1 MNIFD
6 RLPLGLFGP
15 LTGRNGRRMWDLIGR
30 LAQQFFGPDCI
41 PPYAEGYLHEQ
52 ITKEIERFLLDAQW
66 EDEERGEILTTPLNS
81 QANNLQERLVSTGWL
96 IEDRVGA
103 RVFVSMRPVVA
114 RFFETVHQFVEDGP
128 PLIGGNVQLVFN
140 QLRSVVESP
149 REQAQGFISA
159 AQLCV
164 RLIHSL
170 SATTLRARDLIREL
184 LRESETP
191 AFVRRFFGEHI
202 SELYVRDFK
211 NLRTENHPLRLR
223 GEILDMVSQVTT
235 DPVARAELLAG
246 YAAIAK
252 SSEVPEQMLDRDI
265 RRFERLIDVQQFIDR
280 MDQVMEQAGRI
291 AASHLEYRLKATDR
305 IESTIEDT
313 IRALQRAE
321 TLGIDVEG
329 SLFTPPGLVSEA
341 RLRLPTPA
349 PVKQVRQPMR
359 KREMTLQER
368 AAQLLRR
375 EMTQHRDSSPKVL
388 QAYVASHLKPGET
401 LAAQSLPVDKVEDAV
416 AFLALVHIGSI
427 ARHAPRAIQQN
438 PLLRRMDFEVEL
450 LPFPARVQTPLFDAP
465 DFVIRR
471 KGSHAS

>member
-15 LTGRNGRRMWDLIGR
+15 LTGRNGRRMWDLISR
-30 LAQQFFGPDCI
+30 LAQQYFGPDSI
-41 PPYAEGYLHEQ
+41 PPHAEGYLHEQ
-52 ITKEIERFLLDAQW
+52 ITKEIERFLLDAHW
-66 EDEERGEILTTPLNS
+66 EDEERGEVLTTALNV
-81 QANNLQERLVSTGWL
+81 QANNIQERLVNTGWL

-114 RFFETVHQFVEDGP
+114 RFFEAVHQFVEDGP

-140 QLRSVVESP
+140 QLRGVVEAP
-149 REQAQGFISA
+149 REQAQGFITA

-170 SATTLRARDLIREL
+170 SATTLRARDLIKEL
-184 LRESETP
+184 LRENETP
-191 AFVRRFFGEHI
+191 AFVKRFFGEHI

-223 GEILDMVSQVTT
+223 WDILEMVNQVTT
-235 DPVARAELLAG
+235 DPVAREELLAG

-252 SSEVPEQMLDRDI
+252 ATEVPEQMLDRDV
-265 RRFERLIDVQQFIDR
+265 RRFERLLDVEQFIDR
-280 MDQVMEQAGRI
+280 LDQVMEQAGRV
-291 AASHLEYRLKATDR
+291 AASHLDYRLRATDR

-321 TLGIDVEG
+321 TLGVEVEG
-329 SLFTPPGLVSEA
+329 SLIAPAGLISES
-341 RLRLPTPA
+341 RLRLPSPA

-375 EMTQHRDSSPKVL
+375 EMTQHRDASPKVL
-388 QAYVASHLKPGET
+388 QAYVASHIKPGES
-401 LAAQSLPVDKVEDAV
+401 LQAQSLPVGKVEDAV

-427 ARHAPRAIQQN
+427 ARRSPKAIQQN
-438 PLLRRMDFEVEL
+438 PLLRRIDFEVEL

-471 KGSHAS
+471 KGSNAS

>member
-15 LTGRNGRRMWDLIGR
+15 LTGRNGRRMWDLISR
-30 LAQQFFGPDCI
+30 LAQEYFGPDSI
-41 PPYAEGYLHEQ
+41 PPHAEGYLHDQ
-52 ITKEIERFLLDAQW
+52 ITKEIERFLLDVQW
-66 EDEERGEILTTPLNS
+66 ENEEGGGVATTPLNI
-81 QANNLQERLVSTGWL
+81 QANNIQERLVNTGWL

-114 RFFETVHQFVEDGP
+114 RFFEAVNQFVEDGP
-128 PLIGGNVQLVFN
+128 PLIGGNVQMVFN
-140 QLRSVVESP
+140 QLRSVVEAP
-149 REQAQGFISA
+149 REQAQGFITA

-170 SATTLRARDLIREL
+170 SATTLRTRDLIKEL
-184 LRESETP
+184 LRESDTP
-191 AFVRRFFGEHI
+191 AFVKRFFGEHI
-202 SELYVRDFK
+202 AELYVRDFK

-223 GEILDMVSQVTT
+223 WDILEMVNQLTS
-235 DPVARAELLAG
+235 DPVARAELLEG
-246 YAAIAK
+246 YASIAK
-252 SSEVPEQMLDRDI
+252 SNESPEQMLDRDV
-265 RRFERLIDVQQFIDR
+265 RRFERLLDVQQFIDR
-280 MDQVMEQAGRI
+280 LDQVMEQAGRI
-291 AASHLEYRLKATDR
+291 ASSHLEYRLRASDR

-321 TLGIDVEG
+321 ALGVEVEG
-329 SLFTPPGLVSEA
+329 SLLAPPGLISES
-341 RLRLPTPA
+341 RLRLPTPT

-375 EMTQHRDSSPKVL
+375 EMTQHRDASPKVL
-388 QAYVASHLKPGET
+388 QAYVASHLGPGET
-401 LAAQSLPVDKVEDAV
+401 LHASSLPVGRVEDAV

-427 ARHAPRAIQQN
+427 ARHSPRAIQQN
-438 PLLRRMDFEVEL
+438 PLLRRIDFEVEL

-465 DFVIRR
+465 AFVIRR
-471 KGSHAS
+471 KGANAS

>member
-41 PPYAEGYLHEQ
+41 PPHADGYLHEQ

-66 EDEERGEILTTPLNS
+66 EDEERGEILATPLNI
-81 QANNLQERLVSTGWL
+81 QANNLQERLVTTGWL
-96 IEDRVGA
+96 MEDRVGA

-170 SATTLRARDLIREL
+170 SATTLRARDLIKEL
-184 LRESETP
+184 LRENETP

-235 DPVARAELLAG
+235 EPVARAELLAG
-246 YAAIAK
+246 YATIAK

-329 SLFTPPGLVSEA
+329 SLFAPVGLVSEA

-375 EMTQHRDSSPKVL
+375 EMTRHRDSSPKVL
-388 QAYVASHLKPGET
+388 QAYVASHLKPGEV
-401 LAAQSLPVDKVEDAV
+401 LPAHSLPVDKVEDAV

-427 ARHAPRAIQQN
+427 ARHSPRAIQQN
-438 PLLRRMDFEVEL
+438 PLLRRIDFEVEL
-450 LPFPARVQTPLFDAP
+450 LPFPARIQTPLFDAP